1 MAQSRAGRPG
11 EFRTMLLDRFLD
23 TSSERMARW
32 FDLISMTR
40 TLANI
45 SVSEIFHDR
54 FDYRILAAL
63 SHRTRAEPA
72 QQESGPFPRFRHHGS
87 YFEYQVEESPGGAP
101 EGAAPEDAAS
111 EDAALWFDY
120 AADTG
125 DGFNS
130 SYWVACQLA
139 QRRLS
144 VRPSETGEGASLPPL
159 ELPRGRFLIL
169 GGDQVYPSASRE
181 AYENRFIK
189 PFEAASYSV
198 CPPDRLAAPHLYA
211 IPGNHDW
218 YDGLAGFMNV
228 FGDRRA
234 IGGWRT
240 VQQVSYFAI
249 KLPHDVWIFAVDIGL
264 GGELDDSQVLYFQN
278 LVRTQMRDTDAA
290 SGTRRRYRVIL
301 CMAEPDWV
309 KARPNVGNL
318 RDGLFYLERK
328 IAQVAF
334 EPNEQ
339 NEPLD
344 VRVVLRLAG
353 DLHHYRRHES
363 DEPRHPTEDEAAQL
377 GPVPTDEA
385 LRQLETMPDGNARKD
400 TVRRVVNITAGGGGA
415 FLHPTHETNRRRRD
429 GSTTRDIE
437 QHPRGL
443 HPVTFRHCAAYPS
456 VEESKRLTWGNLWFF
471 RWNVTLALTLGFLV
485 YAPLLLIGYSIL
497 HVQEP
502 GRGLLES
509 PSPRSLLLAGILW
522 FVYSL
527 ILGSGCAR
535 FAAGTATG
543 ELGATKH
550 GRARAVRSSWSRRR
564 KARFIGWA
572 HGLLHGALLGLFL
585 FGGWALYLRVAAP
598 YIEPYLGQR
607 RLSFLVPLLLSLPA
621 GLLHSLLTLS
631 LLGAYLLVALNTRLH
646 LHSNDAFASLRIQD
660 YKDFLRIRV
669 TRDQIDV
676 YAIGIRKVPRS
687 WRFIA
692 EEPESPEWRR
702 LEAQALAASPQP
714 SESQDWQPLFLPAD
728 AAPGAPAAQDPQD
741 REIRPFLIERVTIP
755 LK

>member
-1 MAQSRAGRPG
+1 MSQSRAGRPG
-11 EFRTMLLDRFLD
+11 EFRTMLLDRFMA

-63 SHRTRAEPA
+63 SHRQRTEPA
-72 QQESGPFPRFRHHGS
+72 QQDSGPGPRFLHHGN
-87 YFEYQVEESPGGAP
+87 YFEYQVDEAPSGASS
-101 EGAAPEDAAS
+101 EAAQDKT
-111 EDAALWFDY
+111 ALWFDY

-130 SYWVACQLA
+130 TYWVACQLA
-139 QRRLS
+139 QRGLS
-144 VRPSETGEGASLPPL
+144 VRPSEAAEDGALPPL
-159 ELPRGRFLIL
+159 ELPRGRFLLL

-228 FGDRRA
+228 FGDHRA

-249 KLPHDVWIFAVDIGL
+249 KLPHDVWIFGVDIGL
-264 GGELDDSQVLYFQN
+264 GGELDDSQVMYFQD
-278 LVRTQMRDTDAA
+278 LVRTQMPGADP
-290 SGTRRRYRVIL
+290 SGTRRRHRIIL

-334 EPNEQ
+334 EQ
-339 NEPLD
+339 AEPLD

-363 DEPRHPTEDEAAQL
+363 KEPRHPTEDEAAQL
-377 GPVPTDEA
+377 GPVPTEEA
-385 LRQLETMPDGNARKD
+385 LRRLETMPDGQSRQD

-443 HPVTFRHCAAYPS
+443 RPVTFHHCAAYPS

-485 YAPLLLIGYSIL
+485 YVPLLLIGYSIL

-502 GRGLLES
+502 GKGLLAS
-509 PSPRSLLLAGILW
+509 PSPRSLLLTGILW
-522 FVYSL
+522 IVYSL

-535 FAAGTATG
+535 FAAGSATG

-550 GRARAVRSSWSRRR
+550 GRARAIRSSWSRRR
-564 KARFIGWA
+564 KARFIGWV
-572 HGLLHGALLGLFL
+572 HGLLHGGLLGLFL
-585 FGGWALYLRVAAP
+585 FGGWALYLQLVAP
-598 YIEPYLGQR
+598 HVEPYLDQR
-607 RLSFLVPLLLSLPA
+607 RLSFLVPLLLALLA

-660 YKDFLRIRV
+660 YKNFLRIRV

-676 YAIGIRKVPRS
+676 HAIGIRKVPRS

-692 EEPESPEWRR
+692 EDPERPEWRR
-702 LEAQALAASPQP
+702 LEAQVLAASPQP
-714 SESQDWQPLFLPAD
+714 SEWQDWQPLFLPAD
-728 AAPGAPAAQDPQD
+728 AEPGARPAQDPED
-741 REIRPFLIERVTIP
+741 REIQPFLIECVTIP